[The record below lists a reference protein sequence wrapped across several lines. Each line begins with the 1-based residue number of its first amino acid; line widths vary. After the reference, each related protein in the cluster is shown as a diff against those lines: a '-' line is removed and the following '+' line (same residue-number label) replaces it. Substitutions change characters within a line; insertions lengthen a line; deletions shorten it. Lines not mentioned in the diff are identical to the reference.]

1 MSVEIENR
9 RNICVL
15 FWKMI
20 SFINKDYCSF
30 FPFFITWLKIVGL
43 GAQIST
49 SLPMCKVGMPNTWV
63 SFPSF
68 YGQLEMAIVGAQ
80 KPRGAIIVGKKNM
93 L

>member
-49 SLPMCKVGMPNTWV
+49 SLPTLCTMCKVGMPNTWLV
-63 SFPSF
+63 FHRF
-68 YGQLEMAIVGAQ
+68 MG
-80 KPRGAIIVGKKNM
+80 N
-93 L
+93 

>member
-49 SLPMCKVGMPNTWV
+49 SLPMCKVGMPNTWLV
-63 SFPSF
+63 FHRF
-68 YGQLEMAIVGAQ
+68 MG
-80 KPRGAIIVGKKNM
+80 N
-93 L
+93 